1 MTRAARLSHF
11 GRWHISISSRWVSG
25 VWPAASWV
33 LSVKTCL
40 PLWFVGETLNG
51 TVTAGMCHY
60 PAASGPSFFLP
71 AASAEPGWILSS
83 KMSYDVESWCA
94 AVTGD
99 RWEWPACL
107 LSVLLSCT
115 DRQHWVKY
123 SVKFS
128 VLTQAVVMLL
138 KSPYSTP
145 LTGQQYA
152 VWPFPVPLE
161 YDWKDSITY
170 RNIGA

>member
-11 GRWHISISSRWVSG
+11 GRWHISISSRCVSG
-25 VWPAASWV
+25 AWPAAGWV
-33 LSVKTCL
+33 LSMKTCL
-40 PLWFVGETLNG
+40 PLRFVGETLNG
-51 TVTAGMCHY
+51 TMTAGMCHY
-60 PAASGPSFFLP
+60 PAASGPFLP
-71 AASAEPGWILSS
+71 AASAEPGWILSF
-83 KMSYDVESWCA
+83 KMSYDVESRCA
-94 AVTGD
+94 AVTGH

-128 VLTQAVVMLL
+128 VLTPQVVVMLL

-152 VWPFPVPLE
+152 EWPFPAPLE
-161 YDWKDSITY
+161 YMTEKMPSVHKEI
-170 RNIGA
+170 